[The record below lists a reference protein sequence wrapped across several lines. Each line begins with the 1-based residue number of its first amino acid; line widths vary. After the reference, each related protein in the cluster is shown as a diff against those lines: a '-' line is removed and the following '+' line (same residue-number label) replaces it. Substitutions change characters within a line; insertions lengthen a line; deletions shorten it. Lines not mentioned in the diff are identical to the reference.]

1 MNLETRQAY
10 CEVDKILELISNDMS
25 NKIPVKLKEFFK
37 REMDKNYI
45 PKIDINKPIKEQNLK
60 RKTIIIISNLNL
72 QYWCKDENK
81 KQELLR
87 QYSNNNRKHQEELRE
102 KYNPDNMFKNR
113 QSNEVSKEIQN
124 LPVEKKNENIFNIV
138 INKIKK
144 FFGKF

>member
-102 KYNPDNMFKNR
+102 KYNPDNIFK
-113 QSNEVSKEIQN
+113 QKIKV
-124 LPVEKKNENIFNIV
+124 VEKNKEEVELVEYRQPLFRKIL
-138 INKIKK
+138 NKIKAI
-144 FFGKF
+144 FIR